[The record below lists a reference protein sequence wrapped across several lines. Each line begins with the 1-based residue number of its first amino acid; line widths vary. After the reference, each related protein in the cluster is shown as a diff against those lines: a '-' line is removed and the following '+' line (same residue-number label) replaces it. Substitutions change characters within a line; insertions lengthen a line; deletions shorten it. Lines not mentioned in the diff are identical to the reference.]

1 MPIGRRAQRSL
12 PNTAGDPCLRAS
24 QHLRK
29 SPRPVVLCSKKNGQ
43 SSQRIKSRSNGSKK
57 ATPKSKPVKSIQK
70 QQMLT
75 APMQVRV
82 EAQLS
87 KLEQAANPWWS
98 TFCGVT
104 NGRWAGQTAAFAPST
119 GTQQGCICWFA
130 ASWYQSYTDDTPFSS

>member
-12 PNTAGDPCLRAS
+12 PNTAGDLCLRAS
-24 QHLRK
+24 QNCRK
-29 SPRPVVLCSKKNGQ
+29 GPRPVVSCSKKNGQ
-43 SSQRIKSRSNGSKK
+43 SSQRFKSRSNGSKK
-57 ATPKSKPVKSIQK
+57 ATPKSKPAKLQQSTQK

-119 GTQQGCICWFA
+119 GTQQGYMCCFA
-130 ASWYQSYTDDTPFSS
+130 ASWH